1 MGELFCDKWGK
12 KNTQDSWTYVL
23 SLLEY
28 LELQNIFKAL
38 QRVGTSQDQVIN
50 GILVKV
56 WKILNGR
63 FRSPQ
68 VYS

>member
-1 MGELFCDKWGK
+1 MGEPFWDKWGK
-12 KNTQDSWTYVL
+12 KNTQDSWTYCVL

-38 QRVGTSQDQVIN
+38 QRVRASRDQVMN

-56 WKILNGR
+56 WKTTQWS
-63 FRSPQ
+63 FP
-68 VYS
+68 

>member
-12 KNTQDSWTYVL
+12 KNTQNSWTYVL

-38 QRVGTSQDQVIN
+38 QRVGASQD
-50 GILVKV
+50 
-56 WKILNGR
+56 
-63 FRSPQ
+63 
-68 VYS
+68 

>member
-1 MGELFCDKWGK
+1 MGELFCGKWGK

-38 QRVGTSQDQVIN
+38 QRVGASQDQVIN